1 MTEPIVRPDLLET
14 EYLVYLD
21 GLRETGVT
29 NMFGAAPYLAEE
41 YSLKLSFAR
50 QVLSYWMKTF
60 EERHQPTTGAV
71 DVGTVPVANKEPD
84 IQEVIDDKILD
95 FLTSLRN

>member
-21 GLRETGVT
+21 SLRKSGVT

-41 YSLKLSFAR
+41 YGLELSFAR

-60 EERHQPTTGAV
+60 GDRHQPTTGA
-71 DVGTVPVANKEPD
+71 A
-84 IQEVIDDKILD
+84 DKG
-95 FLTSLRN
+95 